1 MRYQKKGYGKKGYG
15 KKGSYKYGVKI
26 RGRGKRIKK
35 YGVSRG
41 GIRL

>member
-1 MRYQKKGYGKKGYG
+1 MRRRHYYGKMKKRYG
-15 KKGSYKYGVKI
+15 RPRKFRRKRRI
-26 RGRGKRIKK
+26 RS

>member
-1 MRYQKKGYGKKGYG
+1 MYGRKGKGKKRSGYRAG
-15 KKGSYKYGVKI
+15 ARVRKT
-26 RGRGKRIKK
+26 GKRIRR

>member
-1 MRYQKKGYGKKGYG
+1 MRRGNFKR
-15 KKGSYKYGVKI
+15 S
-26 RGRGKRIKK
+26 RGRRPMRGRRRMTKRIKR

>member
-1 MRYQKKGYGKKGYG
+1 MFHKKSRYSSRRRVVKKHSRRK
-15 KKGSYKYGVKI
+15 
-26 RGRGKRIKK
+26 GKRIKK

>member
-1 MRYQKKGYGKKGYG
+1 MYYRGKKRSNYR
-15 KKGSYKYGVKI
+15 KGSRRGGRRI
-26 RGRGKRIKK
+26 RR

>member
-1 MRYQKKGYGKKGYG
+1 MRRFKSRFK
-15 KKGSYKYGVKI
+15 S
-26 RGRGKRIKK
+26 RFGRGKSAKRGFSRKRKGTTRIRR

>member
-1 MRYQKKGYGKKGYG
+1 MRRR
-15 KKGSYKYGVKI
+15 
-26 RGRGKRIKK
+26 RGRSSRRKSGTKIKR

>member
-1 MRYQKKGYGKKGYG
+1 MYKSKKRKP
-15 KKGSYKYGVKI
+15 I
-26 RGRGKRIKK
+26 GRRRSSTQRKTKTRRIKK

>member
-1 MRYQKKGYGKKGYG
+1 MYRRRGFNKKNFRKSSRRSKRRMGT
-15 KKGSYKYGVKI
+15 
-26 RGRGKRIKK
+26 RIKR

>member
-1 MRYQKKGYGKKGYG
+1 MSRYRRRSSRRTRVRGRRNHRHGKK
-15 KKGSYKYGVKI
+15 I
-26 RGRGKRIKK
+26 PK

>member
-1 MRYQKKGYGKKGYG
+1 MKYRGRKRGIGRKGKSGT
-15 KKGSYKYGVKI
+15 YKYGVKI
-26 RGRGKRIKK
+26 RGRGKRIKR

>member
-1 MRYQKKGYGKKGYG
+1 MAFRRKRKGGKRGIGRY
-15 KKGSYKYGVKI
+15 
-26 RGRGKRIKK
+26 GRGKRIKR

>member
-1 MRYQKKGYGKKGYG
+1 MKRGYGNQRRGRKGKG
-15 KKGSYKYGVKI
+15 KYKYGVRI
-26 RGRGKRIKK
+26 HGRGKRIKR